1 MVGNTQSIRIREA
14 VEADAEAV
22 ARVLFEAIHGAAS
35 SHYSSEVIASWARVP
50 DEPRC
55 SQIRRV
61 IAGTDELCLVAEHAG
76 EVVGFGSIVPSS
88 SELRAVYVRSDFG
101 RRGVGGTI
109 LRDLERMA
117 VARGLSELHM
127 DASINA
133 EVFYLRHGYE
143 VIERGEHRLAN
154 GAQMACVK
162 MRKALPKDTD
172 NELPAG

>member
-1 MVGNTQSIRIREA
+1 MMSNPHSIRIREA

-22 ARVLFEAIHGAAS
+22 ARVLFDAIHGSAS
-35 SHYSSEVIASWARVP
+35 SYYSSEVIASWARAP

-61 IAGTDELCLVAEHAG
+61 IAGTDELCLVAEYNG
-76 EVVGFGSIVPSS
+76 DVVGFGSIVPSL
-88 SELRAVYVRSDFG
+88 SELRAVYVRTDLG
-101 RRGVGGTI
+101 RRGVGGAI
-109 LRDLERMA
+109 LHDLERMA

-133 EVFYLRHGYE
+133 EAFYRRHGYQ
-143 VIERGEHRLAN
+143 VVERGEHRLAN

-162 MRKALPKDTD
+162 MRKALP
-172 NELPAG
+172 ERERQ

>member
-1 MVGNTQSIRIREA
+1 MVGNTRLIRIRDA

-35 SHYSSEVIASWARVP
+35 PYYSSEVIASWARVP

-61 IAGTDELCLVAEHAG
+61 IAGTDELCLVAEQSG
-76 EVVGFGSIVPSS
+76 EVVGFGSIVPSL
-88 SELRAVYVRSDFG
+88 SELRAVYVRTDVG
-101 RRGVGGTI
+101 RRGVGGAI
-109 LRDLERMA
+109 LHDLERIA

-133 EVFYLRHGYE
+133 EAFYLRHGYE
-143 VIERGEHRLAN
+143 VMQRGEHRLAN
-154 GAQMACVK
+154 GAHMACVR
-162 MRKALPKDTD
+162 MRKALPEDKRQ
-172 NELPAG
+172 